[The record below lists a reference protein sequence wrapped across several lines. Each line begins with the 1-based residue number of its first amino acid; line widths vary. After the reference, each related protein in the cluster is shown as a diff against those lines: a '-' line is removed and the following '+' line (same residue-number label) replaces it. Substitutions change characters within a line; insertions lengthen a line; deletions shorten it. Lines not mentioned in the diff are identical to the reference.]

1 MSENDTKQLKN
12 VLKQHSRPVKDR
24 AGFSPEQLSRMK
36 SVSLIGL
43 PFYSLSKYHGMGMA
57 SGALRKLGIA
67 DVVRQHAQAFKD
79 LGDVVLS
86 EIEADSGPSNLRN
99 FPQFLADTDI
109 VLGASSEVDPD
120 DFVFCLGGECTFIVG
135 SMAGFKTR
143 FKGTPGVLW
152 MDAHGDFNTP
162 ETTIS
167 GFIGGMCLA
176 FACGRGPKLTSTV
189 ENARPLLNEE
199 NVVHL
204 GSRSLDPLE
213 SEIMKSSSLR
223 LYSAAK
229 VHETGVREIAREA
242 ARYLAER
249 SDWIICHLDVDSI
262 DPTIISA
269 VNFREEGGMTME
281 EVRTVVRELFK
292 TQKMKVFDLAAYNPA
307 LDVNNHSGNQLV
319 KLTSQILSADPLD

>member
-1 MSENDTKQLKN
+1 MSENDTKQPKS
-12 VLKQHSRPVKDR
+12 VLKQHGGPVKDK
-24 AGFSPEQLSRMK
+24 AAFSSERLSRMK
-36 SVSLIGL
+36 SGSLIGL

-57 SGALRKLGIA
+57 SGALRRLGIA
-67 DVVRQHAQAFKD
+67 DVVRRHAQAFRD

-86 EIEADSGPSNLRN
+86 EIEVDSGPSNLRN
-99 FPQFLADTDI
+99 FPQFLRDTDT
-109 VLGASSEVDPD
+109 VLRTSSEVDPD
-120 DFVFCLGGECTFIVG
+120 DFVFCLGGECAFIVG
-135 SMAGFKTR
+135 SIAGFKTR
-143 FKGTPGVLW
+143 FSGTPGVLW

-162 ETTIS
+162 ETTTS

-176 FACGRGPKLTSTV
+176 FACGRGPKLTSAV
-189 ENARPLLNEE
+189 ENARPLLSEE

-223 LYSAAK
+223 LYSASKA
-229 VHETGVREIAREA
+229 HETGVLEIAREA

-269 VNFREEGGMTME
+269 VNFREKGGLTLE

-307 LDVNNHSGNQLV
+307 LDENNHSGNELV
-319 KLTSQILSADPLD
+319 KLTSQIFSADTLD